1 MIKLRFAEL
10 KRQKAL
16 REGRDLT
23 LRKIASETGLAVDT
37 VHRLNKGETG
47 RVYLTTL
54 DALCDYFDVK
64 EVGELL
70 EYVPNDK
77 EFTPLAEA
85 PE

>member
-1 MIKLRFAEL
+1 MIKLKFAEL

-23 LRKIASETGLAVDT
+23 LRTIAAETGLAVDT

-47 RVYLTTL
+47 RVYLSTL
-54 DALCDYFDVK
+54 DTLCKYFGVK

-70 EYVPNDK
+70 DYSLEETEEV
-77 EFTPLAEA
+77 AR
-85 PE
+85 